1 MFNVCEGPKEDRV
14 EGLGGGGFK
23 SMLSTRMQ
31 LNSYLKPAPWLD

>member
-1 MFNVCEGPKEDRV
+1 MSVRGQMKTGWRGWKEGGR
-14 EGLGGGGFK
+14 FK